1 MKTLIALILFWSTPM
16 SAHNIYDFEVLD
28 LHKAKTTLAP
38 YKGKVML
45 IVNTASGCGFT
56 PQFEGLEKL
65 YKKHNQK
72 GFVVLGFP
80 CNQFAGQEPLSEG
93 GIENFCRVN
102 YGVSFPMFAKI
113 DVNGA
118 AAHPLYQHLKQNAP
132 GILGSEGIKWNF
144 TKFLIDRNGV
154 VIRRYAPSTTPESI
168 EDDVKKLLE
177 RQ

>member
-1 MKTLIALILFWSTPM
+1 MKSWLILIAASSTLMATPTQ
-16 SAHNIYDFEVLD
+16 SLYDFEVVTI
-28 LHKAKTTLAP
+28 HHEKTTLAP

-65 YKKHNQK
+65 YKTYKTK
-72 GFVVLGFP
+72 GLVVLGYP
-80 CNQFAGQEPLSEG
+80 CNQFAGQEPLDEK

-118 AAHPLYQHLKQNAP
+118 NAHPLYTYLKQNAT
-132 GILGSEGIKWNF
+132 GILGSEAIKWNF
-144 TKFLIDRNGV
+144 TKFLVNKKGN
-154 VIRRYAPSTTPESI
+154 VIKRYAPSTSPEAIASDI
-168 EDDVKKLLE
+168 EKLL
-177 RQ
+177 

>member
-1 MKTLIALILFWSTPM
+1 MSTP
-16 SAHNIYDFEVLD
+16 SIYDFQVVN
-28 LHKAKTTLAP
+28 LHKEKTTLAP

-56 PQFEGLEKL
+56 PQLEGLEKL

-80 CNQFAGQEPLSEG
+80 CNQFAGQEPLNEA

-118 AAHPLYQHLKQNAP
+118 AAHPLYQFLKQTAP
-132 GILGSEGIKWNF
+132 GILGSEAIKWNF
-144 TKFLIDRNGV
+144 TKFLVDRNGKV
-154 VIRRYAPSTTPESI
+154 VRRYAPATTPESFEADI
-168 EDDVKKLLE
+168 QKLLE
-177 RQ
+177 VK